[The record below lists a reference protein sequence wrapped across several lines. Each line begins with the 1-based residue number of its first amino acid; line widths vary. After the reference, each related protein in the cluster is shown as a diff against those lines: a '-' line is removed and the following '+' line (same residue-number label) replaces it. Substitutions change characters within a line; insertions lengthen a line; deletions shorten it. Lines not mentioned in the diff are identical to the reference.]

1 MNTNL
6 PGTEIENS
14 RQTRKFAVKSFGLTD
29 PGRVR
34 SSNEDHFLIAVLMK
48 TMRIELSSLPQ
59 EMAKFSDDEGHL
71 FLVADGIGGHQGGE
85 HASALAIQTL
95 EDFFLNTL
103 KWFLHARE
111 SEDQAV
117 ISQLESAFNEADHKI
132 MDEASGHAEL
142 TGMGTTV
149 TMAYSLESELF
160 IAHAGDS
167 RCYLYRGGE
176 LHQLTRDHTVVQ
188 DMVSQGLLAAEQL
201 KNHPMRHV
209 ITNAIGG
216 NESGVEAEVHK
227 IAIEHDDLIL
237 LCTDGLTDMVTDA
250 RIAKIIGSQRN
261 VETACRMLV
270 SEANQAGGRD
280 NITVVLA
287 RCERA

>member
-1 MNTNL
+1 MNNHL

-14 RQTRKFAVKSFGLTD
+14 RQTRKFSVKSFGLTD
-29 PGRVR
+29 PGRAR
-34 SSNEDHFLIAVLMK
+34 TSNEDHFLIAVLMK

-95 EDFFLNTL
+95 ENFFLNTL

-111 SEDQAV
+111 SEEKAV
-117 ISQLESAFNEADHKI
+117 ISELESAFNEADHKV
-132 MDEASGHAEL
+132 MDEASAHAEL

-149 TMAYSLESELF
+149 SMAYILESELF
-160 IAHAGDS
+160 VAHAGDS

-188 DMVSQGLLAAEQL
+188 EMLSQGLLAAEQL
-201 KNHPMRHV
+201 KKHPMRHV

-227 IAIEHDDLIL
+227 LAIEHDDLIL
-237 LCTDGLTDMVTDA
+237 LCTDGLTDMMSDA
-250 RIAKIIGSQRN
+250 RIAKIVGSERN
-261 VETACRMLV
+261 LETACQMLV
-270 SEANQAGGRD
+270 SEANEAGGRD

-287 RCERA
+287 RYERA